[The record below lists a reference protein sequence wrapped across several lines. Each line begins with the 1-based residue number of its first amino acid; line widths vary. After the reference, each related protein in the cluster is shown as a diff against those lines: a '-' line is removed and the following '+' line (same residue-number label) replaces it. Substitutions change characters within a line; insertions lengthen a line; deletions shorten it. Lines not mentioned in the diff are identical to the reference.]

1 MTRLIALPFAVAVLC
16 LATAPT
22 PLPSSDAGPPS
33 AAAAVP
39 PTATVD
45 VSIAGPETASGGF
58 ALIGSGPKDAVLRWR
73 IESPDGAADPL
84 RLRDE
89 SGSPVL
95 VFMSPV
101 NGRYRVVLT
110 GQVPADGLDPFGEA
124 VHVVVVGG
132 VPPGPEPTPPRPDPD
147 DDDVDPEP
155 DDGPPFPADQ
165 LHVLIIYESADVN
178 RLTADQRAIIMGAD
192 VRGALDSAAPDR
204 YRIYDQDAD
213 LTYVD
218 QVWKDAMAVPRESLP
233 WLVIS
238 DGETGYSGPLDMT
251 AAEFREL
258 IRGR

>member
-1 MTRLIALPFAVAVLC
+1 MTRLLCILSAVAAVAT
-16 LATAPT
+16 ATAPA
-22 PLPSSDAGPPS
+22 PLPSSGVRPPS

-39 PTATVD
+39 PTDAPALTLPSEVTGDAGEFITV
-45 VSIAGPETASGGF
+45 
-58 ALIGSGPKDAVLRWR
+58 
-73 IESPDGAADPL
+73 AADTNGTVVRWHVIDPGL
-84 RLRDE
+84 NLFPVDLLRDTRTAVVT
-89 SGSPVL
+89 SPRE
-95 VFMSPV
+95 
-101 NGRYRVVLT
+101 GRYRLLGYTAVGDVPSAPSVVT
-110 GQVPADGLDPFGEA
+110 VI
-124 VHVVVVGG
+124 VGDE
-132 VPPGPEPTPPRPDPD
+132 PEPTPPRPDPD

-155 DDGPPFPADQ
+155 DDGPPFPADS
-165 LHVLIIYESADVN
+165 LHVLIVYESADVN
-178 RLTADQRAIIMGAD
+178 QLTDDQRAIIMGAD

-258 IRGR
+258 IGGGK